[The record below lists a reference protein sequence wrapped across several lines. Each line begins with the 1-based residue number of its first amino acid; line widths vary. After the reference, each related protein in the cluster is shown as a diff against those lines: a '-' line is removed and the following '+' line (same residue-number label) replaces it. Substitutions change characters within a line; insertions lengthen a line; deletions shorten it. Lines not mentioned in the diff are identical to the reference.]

1 MKKLVIISGII
12 ISLNF
17 CVSTAGAQ
25 SNYSAVLGKIENAL
39 YGFQYTNDD
48 DTTRVNRI
56 EKTVYGQNTSK
67 TNAQKMANLKQDLSA
82 DLFGQEI
89 EPKEDT
95 FAEESD
101 SIKEDTIVQAP
112 STGPGVDYPA
122 INELEMQVFKKEF
135 KKQDLNT
142 RLANL
147 EKKAFGKTFSNED
160 FSTRVDRLR
169 AELKP
174 KSLIDNAIAQ
184 SSNDFYDDEPIEL
197 ERNYDLAQYESP
209 NKFDYDEYNAQHAPQ
224 YYKPEK
230 PAKKVNIASVE
241 KSIFNQAYPHDDINN
256 RLTRLESTMFGTTF
270 TKDSPE
276 TRMNRISSAYR
287 AAKSASKYDSNKFS
301 QNAMTAVQIG
311 TLILMVLA
319 CIL

>member
-1 MKKLVIISGII
+1 MKNTVIILGLI
-12 ISLNF
+12 ISLNLSGIP
-17 CVSTAGAQ
+17 VLAQ
-25 SNYSAVLGKIENAL
+25 SQYSSALGKIENAL
-39 YGFQYTNDD
+39 YGFQYSNEND
-48 DTTRVNRI
+48 TARFNRI
-56 EKTVYGQNTSK
+56 EKTVYGQNTNKS
-67 TNAQKMANLKQDLSA
+67 NAQKMASLKKDLSA

-95 FAEESD
+95 FAEDTD
-101 SIKEDTIVQAP
+101 SIKEEALAKAP
-112 STGPGVDYPA
+112 LTGPGVDYPA
-122 INELEMQVFKKEF
+122 INELEKQVFNKEF
-135 KKQDLNT
+135 KTQDLDT

-147 EKKAFGKTFSNED
+147 EQKALGKTFKNED

-184 SSNDFYDDEPIEL
+184 SSNDFYEDEPIEL
-197 ERNYDLAQYESP
+197 DRNYNLQQYESP
-209 NKFDYDEYNAQHAPQ
+209 NQFDYDEYNAQHSPQ
-224 YYKPEK
+224 YYNRPK
-230 PAKKVNIASVE
+230 KKVNIASVE
-241 KSIFNQAYPHDDINN
+241 KSIFNQSYPNDDINN
-256 RLTRLESTMFGTTF
+256 RLSRLESTMFGTTF
-270 TKDSPE
+270 NNDSPE
-276 TRMNRISSAYR
+276 NRMNRISSAYK